1 MNVCCVSICTHE
13 YEQSNHWKLE
23 ISHHSNNGAYRQWR
37 LELHSY
43 RDTAKVQLCSHL
55 NGLNR
60 KKPFWTCMCAL
71 CVCMAMSVSC
81 RMNNARIRCLYCVF
95 LFMWFTIA
103 HWVWVCSAVTECL
116 SVCVLVELVD
126 VDKKKSIK
134 SWIPIDEYPIK
145 ISIDFVE
152 WRIHTKKQHIIRC
165 ECVNVYAN
173 VKYKSSLKIT
183 IYNNKRTTQTY
194 TYTAC
199 ITRIPRSMCVYIQNK
214 CYAQNERN
222 VFA

>member
-1 MNVCCVSICTHE
+1 MWCEMKTKNIMKWEEQRSEERKKQITTTQTLANTRTHTKSLHTGTPSHTRTYRWFTKRMYVCCVSICTHE

-71 CVCMAMSVSC
+71 CVCMAKSVSC

-116 SVCVLVELVD
+116 SVCVLVE
-126 VDKKKSIK
+126 
-134 SWIPIDEYPIK
+134 
-145 ISIDFVE
+145 
-152 WRIHTKKQHIIRC
+152 
-165 ECVNVYAN
+165 
-173 VKYKSSLKIT
+173 
-183 IYNNKRTTQTY
+183 
-194 TYTAC
+194 
-199 ITRIPRSMCVYIQNK
+199 
-214 CYAQNERN
+214 
-222 VFA
+222 